1 MFATDVCLEYIYLTY
16 FNVVFEGQSLT
27 QQHANKVFNVNSIQ
41 ASITAAVLNMSY

>member
-16 FNVVFEGQSLT
+16 FNVVFEGQSLALKGSNP

-41 ASITAAVLNMSY
+41 AL